1 MAALINLLVSPPLR
15 RATTVTYA
23 RWQRCEARTAT
34 STELDMPHR
43 LMPQNWPV
51 QVAAVVRRASVLGA
65 ADPGRIRLRSAAAT
79 TFSLLLAI
87 GAMLVFTRAA
97 GQPVTVA
104 MLGAVVAMQA
114 SAAVKDRDQRSRNIT
129 TLLLFFPAIGAMAL
143 AAFLVPHGKIVDVGF
158 IAVLFAAVWV
168 RRYGPRGNA
177 LGMVAFI
184 SYFFVMF
191 LRTPVHQ
198 IPVLAVAVAVGI
210 VSSLLVHVL
219 LFPERPRVEAR
230 RLLSALRAASL
241 STLDVATRRGEVSV
255 EVARHQLDQL
265 GETALLIDD
274 WLDRHEA
281 AKSLSVTSK
290 DLALRV
296 FEAQIMLEQAASFLW
311 WLDQDEP
318 WPDGLVDAV
327 AALRICLDNNPT
339 DEQLR
344 QARRMGAAAADK
356 ADLSTSAGVAT
367 VTAYRA
373 MQAHLAI
380 HHITTNARGISDDDI
395 AAAETDGDDDHDT
408 PQGLNPSTKAAIQV
422 AVATSAATVLGNLIS
437 PDRGYW
443 AVLTAFLVFTG
454 VSTRGEILSRAG
466 HRIVGTI
473 AGVVAGVLL
482 AAEIGRNPALQIVV
496 LVVCVFFAFY
506 LATVA
511 YFWLTFFVTV
521 LLAMLYGLL
530 GNFSAQVL
538 EVRIAETAVGSLVGI
553 ASAYFVFSTKT
564 RATFAEKV
572 TDYLDQMERVI
583 DTAVTAVL
591 TAGDAGDLVVDTRR
605 MDNSLK
611 AAITAGKPLQM
622 GPVSELRHGVRR
634 LMRGLQVANRSAHA
648 LARAGVT
655 ASHAGQP
662 PDGADDALHQAA
674 ARADEAIARVRRLIA
689 GEDVGAEKRSDAAVF
704 DVGLP
709 EMRPGPVRASVRALN
724 MLDRALTEV
733 TSRV

>member
-1 MAALINLLVSPPLR
+1 MQISAA
-15 RATTVTYA
+15 
-23 RWQRCEARTAT
+23 
-34 STELDMPHR
+34 
-43 LMPQNWPV
+43 
-51 QVAAVVRRASVLGA
+51 VRRASVLSA
-65 ADPGRIRLRSAAAT
+65 ADPGHIRLRSAAAT

-87 GAMLVFTRAA
+87 VAMLAFTRAA

-104 MLGAVVAMQA
+104 MLGAVVAMQS

-129 TLLLFFPAIGAMAL
+129 TVLLFFPAVGAMAL
-143 AAFLVPHGKIVDVGF
+143 AALLTPHGKIVDVGF

-210 VSSLLVHVL
+210 ISSLLVHVL

-230 RLLSALRAASL
+230 RLLSALRSASI
-241 STLDVATRRGEVSV
+241 STLDVATRRGQVTIEVV
-255 EVARHQLDQL
+255 RYQLDQL

-296 FEAQIMLEQAASFLW
+296 FEAQIMLEQAVSWLW

-339 DEQLR
+339 DDQLR
-344 QARRMGAAAADK
+344 QARRLGAAAADK

-395 AAAETDGDDDHDT
+395 AADGADADDEQQEAPT
-408 PQGLNPSTKAAIQV
+408 GLNPSTKAAIQV

-454 VSTRGEILSRAG
+454 VTTRGEILSRAG

-482 AAEIGRNPALQIVV
+482 AAEIGRHPAIQIVV

-506 LATVA
+506 LVSVA

-530 GNFSAQVL
+530 GNFSVQVL

-553 ASAYFVFSTKT
+553 ASAYFVFSTRT
-564 RATFAEKV
+564 RDTFAEKV
-572 TDYLDQMERVI
+572 TEYLDRMERVI

-591 TAGDAGDLVVDTRR
+591 TVGDADDLVADTRR

-611 AAITAGKPLQM
+611 EAITAGKPLQM

-634 LMRGLQVANRSAHA
+634 LLRGLQVANRSAHA

-655 ASHAGQP
+655 ASHRDAA
-662 PDGADDALHQAA
+662 ADAADAADALHQAA
-674 ARADEAIARVRRLIA
+674 ARACDAIARVRKLIA
-689 GEDVGAEKRSDAAVF
+689 GEDVVVDKRSEAAVF

-709 EMRPGPVRASVRALN
+709 EMRPGPVRASIRALN

-733 TSRV
+733 TTRV

>member
-1 MAALINLLVSPPLR
+1 M
-15 RATTVTYA
+15 
-23 RWQRCEARTAT
+23 
-34 STELDMPHR
+34 
-43 LMPQNWPV
+43 
-51 QVAAVVRRASVLGA
+51 RRASVLNA

-87 GAMLVFTRAA
+87 GAMLAFTRAA

-143 AAFLVPHGKIVDVGF
+143 AAFLAPHGKIVDVGF

-210 VSSLLVHVL
+210 ASSLLVHVL

-241 STLDVATRRGEVSV
+241 STLDVATRRGQVSV
-255 EVARHQLDQL
+255 DVARHELDQL

-274 WLDRHEA
+274 WLDRYEA

-318 WPDGLVDAV
+318 WPEGLVDAV

-339 DEQLR
+339 EEQLR

-395 AAAETDGDDDHDT
+395 AAAAAAVEADGDDGQDA
-408 PQGLNPSTKAAIQV
+408 PSGLDPSTKAAIQV

-564 RATFAEKV
+564 RATFVEKV
-572 TDYLDQMERVI
+572 NDYLDHMERVI

-591 TAGDAGDLVVDTRR
+591 TAGDAGDLVADTRR
-605 MDNSLK
+605 MDNALK
-611 AAITAGKPLQM
+611 EAVTAGKPLQM
-622 GPVSELRHGVRR
+622 GPLSELRHGVRR

-655 ASHAGQP
+655 ASHVGP
-662 PDGADDALHQAA
+662 PLEGADDALHQAA
-674 ARADEAIARVRRLIA
+674 ARAVDAIARVRKLVA
-689 GEDVGAEKRSDAAVF
+689 GDDVRNEKRSEAAVF

-733 TSRV
+733 TTRV

>member
-1 MAALINLLVSPPLR
+1 M
-15 RATTVTYA
+15 
-23 RWQRCEARTAT
+23 
-34 STELDMPHR
+34 
-43 LMPQNWPV
+43 
-51 QVAAVVRRASVLGA
+51 RRASVLNA

-87 GAMLVFTRAA
+87 GAMLAFTRAA

-114 SAAVKDRDQRSRNIT
+114 SAAVKERDQRSRNIT

-143 AAFLVPHGKIVDVGF
+143 AAFLAPHGKIVDVGF

-230 RLLSALRAASL
+230 RLLSALRVASL
-241 STLDVATRRGEVSV
+241 STLDVATRRGQVSV
-255 EVARHQLDQL
+255 DVARHELDQL

-318 WPDGLVDAV
+318 WPEGLVDAV

-339 DEQLR
+339 EEQLR

-395 AAAETDGDDDHDT
+395 AAAAAAAAVEADGDDGQDA
-408 PQGLNPSTKAAIQV
+408 PSGLDPSTKAAIQV

-564 RATFAEKV
+564 RATFVEKV
-572 TDYLDQMERVI
+572 NDYLDHMERVI

-591 TAGDAGDLVVDTRR
+591 TAGDAGDLVADTRR
-605 MDNSLK
+605 MDNALK
-611 AAITAGKPLQM
+611 EAVTAGKPLQM
-622 GPVSELRHGVRR
+622 GPLSELRHGVRR

-655 ASHAGQP
+655 ASHVGP
-662 PDGADDALHQAA
+662 PLEGADDALHQAA
-674 ARADEAIARVRRLIA
+674 ARAVDAIARVRKLVA
-689 GEDVGAEKRSDAAVF
+689 GDDVRNEKRSEAAVF

-733 TSRV
+733 TTRV